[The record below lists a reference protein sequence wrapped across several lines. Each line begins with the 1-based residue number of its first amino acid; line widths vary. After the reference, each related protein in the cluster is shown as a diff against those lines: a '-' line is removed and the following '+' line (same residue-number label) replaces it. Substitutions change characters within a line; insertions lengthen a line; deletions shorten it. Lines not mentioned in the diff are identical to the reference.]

1 MKSKNIKKIN
11 DLGKVGKILSIIL
24 LVLTTISLVM
34 CVILA
39 VAMTTLPDDFM
50 EVNGKWICNTVTDY
64 TSPMI
69 GANEPVENY
78 TSEVDLSGLKIKTV
92 SHDKQD
98 SNNKNIISTD
108 TETTIEGN
116 AGRPIKTIAIIVA
129 VFCAIMLLLLAI
141 ALRFAKAFCKALEKC
156 DSPFE
161 ENVVKK
167 MSNFAISLIPWGVFC
182 VGAGGM
188 SAVGIAFIVIIVCL
202 FSAIFRH
209 GAELQKES
217 DELL

>member
-92 SHDKQD
+92 SPDKQD

-116 AGRPIKTIAIIVA
+116 AGRPKT
-129 VFCAIMLLLLAI
+129 FY
-141 ALRFAKAFCKALEKC
+141 K
-156 DSPFE
+156 
-161 ENVVKK
+161 
-167 MSNFAISLIPWGVFC
+167 
-182 VGAGGM
+182 
-188 SAVGIAFIVIIVCL
+188 
-202 FSAIFRH
+202 RH
-209 GAELQKES
+209 Y
-217 DELL
+217 D